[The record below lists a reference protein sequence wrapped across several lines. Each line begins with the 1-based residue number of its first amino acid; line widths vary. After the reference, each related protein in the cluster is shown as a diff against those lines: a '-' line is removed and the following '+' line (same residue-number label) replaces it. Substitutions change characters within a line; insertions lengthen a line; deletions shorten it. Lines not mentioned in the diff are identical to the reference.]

1 MCVCVRSCAPVCV
14 SPVGRVFWGSSF
26 TSTVPV
32 TLADSLF
39 PVYWHPLLKW
49 GCPCWSIMSHLITAR
64 TICLTAVAVLCLEW
78 CSGSPGLPLSR
89 QPFVAEPE
97 CGSQAVSPLR
107 ALPSLVTSSRWK
119 VLCGIDAAEMPRCWR
134 EMNLRVL
141 SAESHHQAAWMCCC
155 LRRLSSPMIPNR
167 LPLAVSSLTSHSR
180 LKCGLKQKI
189 SIEMTAYLP
198 CPHVPFAVAP
208 RPLSAL
214 WLPGLQSLLCDT

>member
-1 MCVCVRSCAPVCV
+1 MGFPWTGLHHFWPSWQPPAHPGRQEEGKEGAGK
-14 SPVGRVFWGSSF
+14 GRVKKAGSK
-26 TSTVPV
+26 
-32 TLADSLF
+32 F
-39 PVYWHPLLKW
+39 PEL
-49 GCPCWSIMSHLITAR
+49 S
-64 TICLTAVAVLCLEW
+64 
-78 CSGSPGLPLSR
+78 SGHT
-89 QPFVAEPE
+89 FA
-97 CGSQAVSPLR
+97 QAVSPLR

-119 VLCGIDAAEMPRCWR
+119 VLCGIDAAKMPRCWR